1 MGSDKKGLLGR
12 APTSA
17 AGADTP
23 LVGVTCAD
31 GISLSIWRGPCRL
44 SCLNSS
50 MKLDAMT
57 LKA

>member
-31 GISLSIWRGPCRL
+31 GIWHGYGPCRL